1 VPARGGGI
9 IGAIVRRFRFLFVLV
24 LGAAALSA
32 CRLDVTVDI
41 DMRADG
47 TGEVMVVATVDADVV
62 AQMPGLAGSLVLDD
76 ASAAGWVVEG
86 PTATDGGGL
95 TVTLRHPFASA
106 AEAAVL
112 VNSLGPPFQGITLDR
127 AATEDE
133 ITTTLTGSLVVAN
146 GFDSFGDA
154 NLVAAAG
161 ATPFRAQLDAAGA
174 TPQEN
179 MSVELTLTTPGEIE
193 GGDRVD
199 GGVRWTA
206 PLDGS
211 SRELSATAVL
221 GGDSGSSW
229 AGPVATGALVLL
241 AVWLVGGAFLGSRV
255 WSAQRRRKRRRPPP
269 ITRYR

>member
-1 VPARGGGI
+1 VPVRRRGGI
-9 IGAIVRRFRFLFVLV
+9 IRAIVRRSRFFLVLV
-24 LGAAALSA
+24 LGAIALSA
-32 CRLDVTVDI
+32 CQLDVTVDI
-41 DMRADG
+41 DMQADG
-47 TGEVMVVATVDADVV
+47 TGEVVVVATVDADVV
-62 AQMPGLAGSLVLDD
+62 NQVRGLEGSLVLDD
-76 ASAAGWVVEG
+76 ATAAGWVVEG
-86 PTATDGGGL
+86 PTATEGGGL

-127 AATEDE
+127 VATEDE
-133 ITTTLTGSLVVAN
+133 ITTTLTGSLVLAN

-154 NLVAAAG
+154 DLVAAAG

-179 MSVELTLTTPGEIE
+179 MSVELTLTTPGEID
-193 GGDRVD
+193 GGDGVD
-199 GGVRWTA
+199 GGVRWAA

-255 WSAQRRRKRRRPPP
+255 WSAQQRRKRRRGVRH
-269 ITRYR
+269 RYR